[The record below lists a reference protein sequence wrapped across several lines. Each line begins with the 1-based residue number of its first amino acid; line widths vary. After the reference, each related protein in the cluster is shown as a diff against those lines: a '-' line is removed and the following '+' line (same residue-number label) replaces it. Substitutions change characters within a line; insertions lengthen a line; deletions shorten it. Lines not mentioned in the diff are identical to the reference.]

1 MLTFVTA
8 APILDRLVAL
18 REQAGLT
25 QSEVAARMGTS
36 QPVIARLEAGGRD
49 PRLSTIERYART
61 IGADLEVRPSTTAS
75 PRTAARLAERIYG
88 RLDGGEV
95 SPTTT
100 FREVVQFLDDLGGM
114 TAKQARAAVRQE
126 PLSTGDRRWDALIA
140 AAVDWVAGL
149 HGFTAPRW
157 TRSSRRSVPA
167 PGWVVSPH
175 KRLHALVRKS
185 TPIEFARH
193 GVYVD
198 EASLRS
204 T

>member
-1 MLTFVTA
+1 VTA
-8 APILDRLVAL
+8 ALLLDRLVAL

-61 IGADLEVRPSTTAS
+61 IGADLEVRPSSTAS
-75 PRTAARLAERIYG
+75 PRTAVRLAERIFG
-88 RLDGGEV
+88 RLASGDEA
-95 SPTTT
+95 PTAT
-100 FREVVQFLDDLGGM
+100 FREVVQFLDDLDAM
-114 TAKQARAAVRQE
+114 DAETARAAVRQE

-140 AAVDWVAGL
+140 AAVDWSAAA
-149 HGFTAPRW
+149 HGFLAPRW
-157 TRSSRRSVPA
+157 TRSSRRTVPA

-175 KRLHALVRKS
+175 KRLHDLVRKS
-185 TPIEFARH
+185 TPNEFARH
-193 GVYVD
+193 GVFVD
-198 EASLRS
+198 QASLRS